1 MGKNCVPIAAPTF
14 PPDSPAG
21 KEDNKKRWDTVLLP
35 LSYNFHSLSNVG
47 DKLLSSKWLS
57 AFQSFI
63 ILSDMFFLGRKNIW
77 ER

>member
-35 LSYNFHSLSNVG
+35 LTYNFHSLLSVG

-57 AFQSFI
+57 TFQSFYDYYI
-63 ILSDMFFLGRKNIW
+63 K
-77 ER
+77 